1 MALQIWLPL
10 KGNLDNY
17 GLSNIDFLNTG
28 VNIDNN
34 GKIGQCY
41 HFNADQYIK
50 ESTYNWTNFNTSE
63 FSLCCWYKEPSPVAS
78 GNSQIIC
85 IGTSSGWNNIRIGLL
100 RRTSN
105 GYPLF
110 SVSDGNT
117 AIQYGF
123 TASTFTLDTWNHIA
137 VTYNNGEL
145 KMYLNGIL
153 NKTSSTTII
162 PVLNSSQHLGIGAA
176 SNGAEKLT
184 GYLNDVRIY
193 DHCLSAKEIEEISKG
208 LILHYKLDNTGGKNN
223 NIKYST
229 IMNRGCTSFTYDER
243 KLEWTAIC
251 PVSTSSWGVGFYIG
265 DTSIKWGYGE
275 TWVVSMEIYV
285 PQSLNWNCDINNKP
299 DLTDISSYTGND
311 YDITGQRKV
320 NTNGIDNSKTLQ
332 PGWNKIWFSQTASN
346 STYGLYNYSTN
357 WGIVTSS
364 LTNPITI
371 KIRNI
376 KGEIFY
382 SGEDIKPTFF
392 TLNDNIFPNNIIYDS
407 SGYQNNGISYGDI
420 KINSNSA
427 RYSCCSYLSSGNTD
441 YIVTQNPVGNPQD
454 AITMNIWFKSSN
466 KSPGADYHHMFNGLT
481 SWCYIEMAVHKNG
494 FLRCG
499 LYINGTRYVANTNN
513 TNLLDGNWHMLT
525 MTYDGTNIKR
535 YVDAELK
542 NTQAATGN
550 IDRPNDKFIFGHG
563 TNTGYYCKETYL
575 SDVRLYATALTIEQI
590 KELYDTSA
598 TVDKNGNIY
607 AREAIEL

>member
-17 GLSNIDFLNTG
+17 GLIKLDYTINTTPTY
-28 VNIDNN
+28 VNN
-34 GKIGQCY
+34 GKIGQALALGQITMSAE
-41 HFNADQYIK
+41 NASKILNNNEFSFACWIYVNTETGNTTNRGMLFGNSGMTAPNNRKFSIFQYPTANDLHISWQNDTNTTFTGGVWNGYFPSYK
-50 ESTYNWTNFNTSE
+50 WTHLAITYKNPNGIIYINGKKTATFSGASNSASFNFNT
-63 FSLCCWYKEPSPVAS
+63 V
-78 GNSQIIC
+78 
-85 IGTSSGWNNIRIGLL
+85 
-100 RRTSN
+100 
-105 GYPLF
+105 LF
-110 SVSDGNT
+110 SNCPNDGR
-117 AIQYGF
+117 
-123 TASTFTLDTWNHIA
+123 
-137 VTYNNGEL
+137 
-145 KMYLNGIL
+145 
-153 NKTSSTTII
+153 
-162 PVLNSSQHLGIGAA
+162 
-176 SNGAEKLT
+176 
-184 GYLNDVRIY
+184 YLNDYRVY
-193 DHCLSAKEIEEISKG
+193 DHCLSAKEVEEISKG

-265 DTSIKWGYGE
+265 DTSIKWAYGE

-542 NTQAATGN
+542 NTQAAAGN

-563 TNTGYYCKETYL
+563 ANTGYYCKETYL

-598 TVDKNGNIY
+598 TVDKNGNMY